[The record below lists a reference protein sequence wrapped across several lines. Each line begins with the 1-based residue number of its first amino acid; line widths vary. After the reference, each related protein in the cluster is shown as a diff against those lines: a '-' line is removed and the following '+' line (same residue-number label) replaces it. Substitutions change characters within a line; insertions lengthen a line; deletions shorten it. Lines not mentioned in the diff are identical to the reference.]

1 MVRKRV
7 KNLLDEQKKVPELQS
22 VSKATRLQTRLRIS
36 KQEVEEKVAEKH
48 NTTAVSRN
56 ENMLEKNTEKFAHK
70 LRSQIRIQMKK
81 IGDNPIENTHVTRS
95 QAKKNSEE
103 RVVENLLTKTMDKTY
118 ANHTKDG
125 KDAGKNVP
133 EKKFHVIKAHQFYT
147 LSDFKLNSLVLAKQ
161 KYSIPWPA
169 RILKLKKDSVSV
181 YFFGDKRVG
190 DVPRTEIY
198 EFSKSFK
205 AVQAQLLAKRQPR
218 GYVAGI
224 REVEML
230 MNIPIEE
237 SATNLIQFRAL

>member
-1 MVRKRV
+1 
-7 KNLLDEQKKVPELQS
+7 
-22 VSKATRLQTRLRIS
+22 
-36 KQEVEEKVAEKH
+36 
-48 NTTAVSRN
+48 
-56 ENMLEKNTEKFAHK
+56 
-70 LRSQIRIQMKK
+70 
-81 IGDNPIENTHVTRS
+81 
-95 QAKKNSEE
+95 
-103 RVVENLLTKTMDKTY
+103 MDKTY

-125 KDAGKNVP
+125 KDAGNNVP